1 VGITR
6 LSVIVALA
14 ANLAAMGF
22 VPAEHFHHSTATRQA
37 TVHSHIGVATTSHPP
52 RAGACCFEDDD
63 HDTAVD
69 LDRVMGAGPNGPSV
83 GQPAVLFEQRALPS
97 PRFVMDAVS
106 AWTPDDAPSP
116 PPRPTA
122 PRAPPA

>member
-1 VGITR
+1 MGITR
-6 LSVIVALA
+6 LCLIAALA
-14 ANLAAMGF
+14 ANVAAMGF
-22 VPAEHFHHSTATRQA
+22 VPAEHFHHTTATRQA
-37 TVHSHIGVATTSHPP
+37 TVHSHFGVATTTHVP

-69 LDRVMGAGPNGPSV
+69 LDRVMAAGPIGPSV
-83 GQPAVLFEQRALPS
+83 GQLAVLVRSTPLSA
-97 PRFVMDAVS
+97 PRFATDGVA

-116 PPRPTA
+116 PPRPPA